1 MRKIKSMLRP
11 LYRMIFGQSSRNYKT
26 YSNKGSKYPSPESNP
41 PASNKCWEPV
51 TASGERWKTENF
63 STWTSQKTFS
73 LMKQV
78 NKLFYEDRQSKTA
91 IDSMNTSFNELMLD
105 FEAVV
110 ARLGE
115 LEKKPKRGRPR
126 KSS

>member
-1 MRKIKSMLRP
+1 
-11 LYRMIFGQSSRNYKT
+11 
-26 YSNKGSKYPSPESNP
+26 
-41 PASNKCWEPV
+41 
-51 TASGERWKTENF
+51 
-63 STWTSQKTFS
+63 
-73 LMKQV
+73 MKQV
-78 NKLFYEDRQSKTA
+78 NKLFYEERQSKTA
-91 IDSMNTSFNELMLD
+91 IDSLNTSFNELMLD